1 MGLKFYFEL
10 LDKVDEMSFTN
21 HDDKKRFVYIIR
33 RIIKKLND
41 TSPMHL
47 ILKITFAA
55 SISIML
61 HVWHHWQVIKMLRSG
76 FLRRE

>member
-33 RIIKKLND
+33 RIIKKM
-41 TSPMHL
+41 TE
-47 ILKITFAA
+47 
-55 SISIML
+55 
-61 HVWHHWQVIKMLRSG
+61 V
-76 FLRRE
+76 